1 MNEETSKVKT
11 QETENKPAGVVHKR
25 GENFLDRYANNV
37 FFESS
42 AWDLKLVFGS
52 VDQSIAPNHVTQHT
66 GMSLSW
72 AQVKV
77 LIFLLRFQLVAHEAR
92 LGRVRLPAGIINP
105 IPATPPQD
113 IKAFLG
119 TPGGPGDVE
128 AYKKVRQLYEEFIA
142 INPEVAPFEEQS
154 DSKTSSTQ

>member
-1 MNEETSKVKT
+1 MNEEASNAKT
-11 QETENKPAGVVHKR
+11 QETEKKPAGVVHKR
-25 GENFLDRYANNV
+25 GENFIDRYANNV

-42 AWDLKLVFGS
+42 AWDLKLIFGS

-77 LIFLLRFQLVAHEAR
+77 LIFLLRFQLLSHEAR
-92 LGRVRLPAGIINP
+92 LGRVRLPAGIVNP
-105 IPATPPQD
+105 IPAIPPQD

-119 TPGGPGDVE
+119 TTGGAGD
-128 AYKKVRQLYEEFIA
+128 RSEEHTS
-142 INPEVAPFEEQS
+142 ELQS
-154 DSKTSSTQ
+154 LR